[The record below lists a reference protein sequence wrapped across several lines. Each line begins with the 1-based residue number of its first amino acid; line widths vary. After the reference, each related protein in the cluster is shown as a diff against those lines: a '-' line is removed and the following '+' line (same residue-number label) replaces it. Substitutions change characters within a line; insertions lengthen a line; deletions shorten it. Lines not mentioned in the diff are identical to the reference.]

1 MNTIPI
7 FWIHLL
13 LPQFFDYE
21 IFSFTKLVFSSPPTT
36 NSIYVQ
42 NYLVLAWFLFP
53 LHMLMDL
60 LHIQITRTFIGIQN
74 CPTMNSIR
82 PYDLS
87 ILRCTHWNNRQVN
100 IRQTLNNYILIII
113 YRFHAII
120 AVIIVV
126 YFYSCRSSN
135 DSILN
140 FLLLFI
146 LLCILNLQII

>member
-74 CPTMNSIR
+74 CPAMNSII

-87 ILRCTHWNNRQVN
+87 ILRYTHWNNCQVN
-100 IRQTLNNYILIII
+100 IRQILNNYILIVI

-120 AVIIVV
+120 AVITVV

-146 LLCILNLQII
+146 LVCILNL